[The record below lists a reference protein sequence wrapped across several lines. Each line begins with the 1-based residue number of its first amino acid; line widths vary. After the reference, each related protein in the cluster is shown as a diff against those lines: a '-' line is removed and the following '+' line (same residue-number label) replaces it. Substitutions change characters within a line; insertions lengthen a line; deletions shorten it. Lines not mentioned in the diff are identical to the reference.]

1 MTSEAL
7 PKYMLLHE
15 DSEEM
20 RDKRICTIKGYL
32 EVGDGVQRT
41 TTKRINNTIP
51 LTDTLYSTGIY
62 NLGKDDNIQPTRIP
76 TDCSSS
82 PTRKE

>member
-20 RDKRICTIKGYL
+20 RDKRICTKKGYI
-32 EVGDGVQRT
+32 EVESAVQRT
-41 TTKRINNTIP
+41 VTKRINNTIP
-51 LTDTLYSTGIY
+51 LVDSLYSTGIY
-62 NLGKDDNIQPTRIP
+62 NLGKNDNMQHTRTP
-76 TDCSSS
+76 MDFF
-82 PTRKE
+82 